1 MVTQP
6 RFMFSF
12 ASEIKSF
19 HGGVDTCPGKLS
31 NIGEDKKILS
41 YHAVNSCMTVGQYP
55 SGRSTNDPQFAKK
68 RPPATRHDENP
79 NQIGSTSTFLGI
91 IRSI

>member
-1 MVTQP
+1 MVAQP

-41 YHAVNSCMTVGQYP
+41 YHAVNSYMTVGQYP

-68 RPPATRHDENP
+68 DLQLQDMMKIR
-79 NQIGSTSTFLGI
+79 
-91 IRSI
+91 IRSVQHLHFWV